1 MAKRQTSSSK
11 SLNAVAG
18 ALLLS
23 LGLLLLFANLDEAA
37 THVGNS
43 FAPTGTSLT
52 TVVELGLAGM
62 RAVESYFFDQ
72 PTFQAGLHA
81 ILVSLWPLL
90 LVVLGATLLRNAIG
104 KRYANSRLA
113 RAFASRE
120 YESEW

>member
-1 MAKRQTSSSK
+1 MARQTSSK
-11 SLNAVAG
+11 SFHAVAG

-23 LGLLLLFANLDEAA
+23 LGLVLLFANLDEAA
-37 THVGNS
+37 AHVGNS
-43 FAPTGTSLT
+43 FASTGTSLA
-52 TVVELGLAGM
+52 TVVELALAGM
-62 RAVESYFFDQ
+62 RAVQAYLFDH

-90 LVVLGATLLRNAIG
+90 LVILGATLLRNAVS
-104 KRYANSRLA
+104 KRYTNSRLA

>member
-1 MAKRQTSSSK
+1 MARQTSSK
-11 SLNAVAG
+11 SFRAVAG

-23 LGLLLLFANLDEAA
+23 LGLVLLFGNLDEAA
-37 THVGNS
+37 AHVGHS
-43 FAPTGTSLT
+43 FASTGTSPA
-52 TVVELGLAGM
+52 TVVELALAGM
-62 RAVESYFFDQ
+62 RAVQAYLFDH

-90 LVVLGATLLRNAIG
+90 LVILGATLLRNAVS
-104 KRYANSRLA
+104 KRYTNSRLA